1 MPLVGQRSRYWTK
14 SRRSPRAAAASGPS
28 SEGNPG
34 PPPAVCPKGGPPA
47 VGDVCGICIEG
58 DSVTT
63 PCVSTKG
70 GPAAWMV
77 VDGLNAVGI
86 STGSDGTELPVVPAR
101 SPDRLR
107 SYGRINP
114 PATGTKTTLYG
125 SMV

>member
-1 MPLVGQRSRYWTK
+1 MPLAGTRPTRFDVRDAANRPMVPVPGEVEVICARS
-14 SRRSPRAAAASGPS
+14 SIA
-28 SEGNPG
+28 
-34 PPPAVCPKGGPPA
+34 PA
-47 VGDVCGICIEG
+47 VGDVCSISVEG
-58 DSVTT
+58 DSLTT
-63 PCVSTKG
+63 ARVSANG
-70 GPAAWMV
+70 GPAAWMR

-125 SMV
+125 SIVVRV